1 MPTID
6 EETDIIGKENNDNKT
21 LKQQTV
27 AKYQQQQPETNPF
40 LMTSSDDATINQSAA
55 PSHPDGKYLVAP
67 WWYFHVDFSFFFCA
81 RLVYI
86 FVYFLHYLLGK
97 ENSKLTYLD
106 I

>member
-1 MPTID
+1 MVLNFFFSVLHFFRSKDSKRQKGLSGKYEPLPTID

-67 WWYFHVDFSFFFCA
+67 
-81 RLVYI
+81 
-86 FVYFLHYLLGK
+86 
-97 ENSKLTYLD
+97 
-106 I
+106 

>member
-67 WWYFHVDFSFFFCA
+67 WWYFHVDFSFFFLC
-81 RLVYI
+81 LSCL
-86 FVYFLHYLLGK
+86 YFCLFSSLFFGQR
-97 ENSKLTYLD
+97 KL
-106 I
+106 